1 MVKSMDAP
9 VPDKSLLRFNEDE
22 IRYMKK
28 LKKQGELNTPEELRV
43 LTMAKDLFGGNLI
56 ALNLYPDLKDYPG
69 KHDMVIAGKTVD
81 VKTTR
86 YPFGH
91 LEVSTDKTPGE
102 VDIYALVTG
111 EMPEY
116 NIVGWMCGDRLMR
129 KKRLYTHRSGSKVY
143 RASQDELKKF
153 EVLR

>member
-1 MVKSMDAP
+1 
-9 VPDKSLLRFNEDE
+9 
-22 IRYMKK
+22 
-28 LKKQGELNTPEELRV
+28 
-43 LTMAKDLFGGNLI
+43 
-56 ALNLYPDLKDYPG
+56 
-69 KHDMVIAGKTVD
+69 MVIAGKTVD

-91 LEVSTDKTPGE
+91 LEVSIDKTPGE

-116 NIVGWMCGDRLMR
+116 TIVGWMCGDRLMR

-153 EVLR
+153 EVL